1 MHKCWPSSVCLVGDM
16 DLLVMKIHQYIYA
29 YLGTYGYK
37 ALRHKAILRTYESW
51 RTLCLKTLKVC
62 TWVSLLT
69 GNPKISVCGTY
80 PIFRYLLHKLGEAP
94 PIIELL
100 AFHLFLFYFSNG
112 SCSLTPTRPT
122 VDPLSST
129 TAHQRPSFLPFCP
142 LLGGLEPR
150 RVGMV
155 DHTSWTLLPPLLS
168 FFVLWFKATTK
179 LTLGDKKEKNK
190 VPSLGITLNNGGRRV
205 RGLVSAG

>member
-155 DHTSWTLLPPLLS
+155 DHTSWTLLPPSFLS
-168 FFVLWFKATTK
+168 LCCDSKQQQNLPWETK
-179 LTLGDKKEKNK
+179 EEKNK